1 MLFRLVDHYRDDDF
15 IKNVSAN
22 EKNTCVDECFV
33 CLSVELYD
41 EVSPIKLR
49 GDDEYLR
56 GCCCDGFIHRKC
68 LDDWYAVSGKC
79 PVCRLYMEKK
89 IHPPRIAVICLN
101 IVTVLCRMLWLVGW
115 VLYAWTAVNIYMTKR
130 RLIELEDM
138 NYNIDDD
145 MNDEI

>member
-15 IKNVSAN
+15 IKNVSTN
-22 EKNTCVDECFV
+22 QKNICTDECFV

-41 EVSPIKLR
+41 ELSPIKLR
-49 GDDEYLR
+49 GDDAYLR
-56 GCCCDGFIHRKC
+56 VCCCDGFIHRKC
-68 LDDWYAVSGKC
+68 LDDWYAVSSKC

-89 IHPPRIAVICLN
+89 IHPPRIAVICIN

-130 RLIELEDM
+130 RRVELEDI